1 MLSESKEFEP
11 LEADGLVAAMEQIKV
26 RGNICEK
33 DTSY

>member
-1 MLSESKEFEP
+1 MLSESKEFDP
-11 LEADGLVAAMEQIKV
+11 LEADGLVAAMRRNKV